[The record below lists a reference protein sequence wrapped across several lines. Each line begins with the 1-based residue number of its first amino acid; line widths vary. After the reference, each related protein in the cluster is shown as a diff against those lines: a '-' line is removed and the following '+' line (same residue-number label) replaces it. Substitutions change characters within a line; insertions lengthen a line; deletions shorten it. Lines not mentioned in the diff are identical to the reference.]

1 MPKTFED
8 GNAMCEIHYE
18 PKTYFQQ
25 QYYEAIDLA
34 INCIKDRFQQPGYT
48 VYCQLENLL
57 LKAAYNNKE
66 FKSELDLVF
75 FYKDD
80 FQPELLHSQL
90 CIFNTE
96 FQIFKKSSRAPTIRE
111 KIDLHLA
118 S

>member
-1 MPKTFED
+1 MATVTDSSETHGVGEPDLPRPCKMPKKYED

-57 LKAAYNNKE
+57 LKAA
-66 FKSELDLVF
+66 
-75 FYKDD
+75 
-80 FQPELLHSQL
+80 
-90 CIFNTE
+90 T
-96 FQIFKKSSRAPTIRE
+96 TIKNLRV
-111 KIDLHLA
+111 